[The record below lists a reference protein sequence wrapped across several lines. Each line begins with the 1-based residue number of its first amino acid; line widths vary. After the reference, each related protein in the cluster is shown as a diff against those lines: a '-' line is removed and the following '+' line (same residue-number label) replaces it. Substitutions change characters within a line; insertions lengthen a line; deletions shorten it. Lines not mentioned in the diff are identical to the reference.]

1 MKRREFL
8 ECAALL
14 VGGVGVSQSGFSL
27 SNEQKIY
34 LASAPSYIERQVNF
48 FSIEQRTLINNLTE
62 IIIPETDTPGA
73 IQAGVGKFI
82 ELMLADW
89 LNDEERRVFMGGL
102 ETVSL
107 MAKSLFGKSALDL
120 SNEELLETLNS
131 LEQDA
136 EEHPWYDLGNQD
148 GAFVEGQ
155 TAPFICQ
162 LKELTIYG
170 FFTSEVGSTQ
180 VLRYQPMPMSF
191 DGDVPL
197 QEGESTWAGRQT

>member
-14 VGGVGVSQSGFSL
+14 IGGVGLTQSGFSL
-27 SNEQKIY
+27 SNEQKLY
-34 LASAPSYIERQVNF
+34 LASAPSYIERPVDF
-48 FSIEQRTLINNLTE
+48 FSIAQRTLINSLTE
-62 IIIPETDTPGA
+62 IIIPKTDTPGA
-73 IQAGVGKFI
+73 NDAGVGKFI

-89 LNDEERRVFMGGL
+89 LNEEERKVFMTGL
-102 ETVSL
+102 ESVSE
-107 MAKSLFGKSALDL
+107 MAKSSFDKSALDL
-120 SNEELLETLNS
+120 SSEELLEILNS
-131 LEQDA
+131 LEKHA
-136 EEHPWYDLGNQD
+136 ENHPWYDLGNQD
-148 GAFVEGQ
+148 GAFVEGRP
-155 TAPFICQ
+155 APFICQ

-180 VLRYQPMPMSF
+180 VLRYQPMPMKF